1 VIRLLKHKLVQDS
14 LILGGVQISA
24 YILPMITL
32 PYLTRVLGPANF
44 GLIALGSALVLYFV
58 VVIEYGFAVTGT
70 RRVAVL
76 QQDPPKVWR
85 VYSNVMACKLL
96 LVTICFFIL
105 IGVVMAVPKLRE
117 NWPLYLVSYSQA
129 LGLCLSPN
137 WLLQGMQRMKL
148 VAISDYGGKI
158 ISVALIF
165 LLVRHG
171 SDYLIAAALQS
182 GSFLI
187 AAIFGLAIASHQL
200 RMHLVL
206 PSIRE
211 MREYMLE
218 GWPVFLSFASGN
230 VMTSS
235 NTMILGMTAAP
246 EQVGFLN
253 AASRLIIASRAL
265 ANPVANAV
273 YPHMSQ
279 LAARSRQDAVSFLK
293 RRLLWTAAPFLLIS
307 LGMILFS
314 PLAVRILYGARFK
327 ESAVLLRLMS
337 PTPFVHALSMCFGTY
352 FMLAF
357 GYEKAWS
364 RVVAMALVVNF
375 VLIAVLMQF
384 MLPARAVALTTSL
397 TDIFVVSLCMRFF
410 FRTVKDWRESG
421 GQAPRA
427 SPGSTLS

>member
-1 VIRLLKHKLVQDS
+1 MIRLLKHKLVQDS

-44 GLIALGSALVLYFV
+44 GLIALGSALVLYFAAI
-58 VVIEYGFAVTGT
+58 IEYGFAVTGT

-76 QQDPPKVWR
+76 QQEAPKVWR

-96 LVTICFFIL
+96 LVTICFLIL
-105 IGVVMAVPKLRE
+105 LGVVAAVPKLRE
-117 NWPLYLVSYSQA
+117 NWPLYFVSYLQA

-165 LLVRHG
+165 LLVRRG
-171 SDYLIAAALQS
+171 SDYLVAAALQS

-187 AAIFGLAIASHQL
+187 AAIFGLAIAFHQL
-200 RMHLVL
+200 RMHLVA
-206 PSIRE
+206 PSLRE
-211 MREYMLE
+211 MREYMIE

-230 VMTSS
+230 VMNSS

-265 ANPVANAV
+265 ANPVASAV

-279 LAARSRQDAVSFLK
+279 LAARSRHDAVSFLK

-307 LGMILFS
+307 LGMLLFS
-314 PLAVRILYGARFK
+314 PLAVRILYGARFQ

-364 RVVAMALVVNF
+364 RVIGLALVMNF
-375 VLIAVLMQF
+375 VLIAILMQF

-410 FRTVKDWRESG
+410 FRTVKDWREG
-421 GQAPRA
+421 RHD
-427 SPGSTLS
+427 GSEG

>member
-1 VIRLLKHKLVQDS
+1 MIRLLRHKLVQDS

-24 YILPMITL
+24 YILPLVTL

-58 VVIEYGFAVTGT
+58 VVTEYGFGVTGT
-70 RRVAVL
+70 RRVAIH
-76 QQDPPKVWR
+76 QADAAQVWR
-85 VYSNVMACKLL
+85 IYANVMGCKCLL
-96 LVTICFFIL
+96 LVICF
-105 IGVVMAVPKLRE
+105 VVMLGLIAAIPKLRAE
-117 NWPLYLVSYSQA
+117 WPLYLVSYLQA
-129 LGLCLSPN
+129 VGWCLSPN

-158 ISVALIF
+158 VSVALIF
-165 LLVRHG
+165 LFVRHG

-182 GSFLI
+182 GSFLV
-187 AAIFGLAIASHQL
+187 AALLGLAIASHQL
-200 RMHLVL
+200 RMRLVA
-206 PSIRE
+206 PSFRE
-211 MREYMLE
+211 MREYMRE

-235 NTMILGMTAAP
+235 NTIILGMAAAP

-265 ANPVANAV
+265 ANPVASAV

-279 LAARSRQDAVSFLK
+279 LAARSRDQAVTFLK

-307 LGMILFS
+307 LGMLLFS
-314 PLAVRILYGARFK
+314 PLAVRILYGARFR

-357 GYEKAWS
+357 GYERAWS
-364 RVVAMALVVNF
+364 RVIAMSLVVNF
-375 VLIAVLMQF
+375 TLIAVLMLF
-384 MLPARAVALTTSL
+384 LPPARAVALTTSL

-410 FRTVKDWRESG
+410 FRTVREW
-421 GQAPRA
+421 QEQTRA
-427 SPGSTLS
+427 GEGDPVAS